1 MINTPLEILK
11 KYWGYNAFRPLQR
24 DIINSVLDR
33 RDTLA
38 LLPTGAGKSICFQVP
53 AMMFDGV
60 CLVVSPLIALM
71 KDQVNQL
78 VERGIRA
85 SAIYS
90 GMSAREID
98 ITLDNSI
105 YGRIKFLYLSP
116 ECLKT
121 ELFLARATKMN
132 ISLLVIDEAHC
143 ISQWGY
149 DFRPPYLEIGA
160 FRKSYPDV
168 STIALTA
175 TATNKVQVD
184 IIDKMLMKNQQVFKK
199 SVVRNNLSYSV
210 FQKENKE
217 RKLLEILQKVP
228 GSSVVYAR
236 NRKKTKVI
244 ADFLCSNGVKA
255 DYYHAGLSNQIRS
268 SKQEKWIA
276 NKIRVIVATNAFGMG
291 IDKPDVRTVIHMD
304 MPDSLENYYQEAG
317 RAGRDEIK
325 AYAVLLSNQS
335 DIRLLKE
342 RLETSFPPIEA
353 IQKCYQSLANYL
365 KIAVG
370 SNFLETYD
378 FELETFSSTFGYR
391 TFEAYNL
398 IAKMASE
405 GLILLNQ
412 SFYQP
417 GRLHILSSKEDL
429 YKIQVENKVVD
440 RLLKTI
446 LRLYGGATFSS
457 YVDINENQIAQLSGL
472 TQTEVIAKLEHLDKR
487 DVINYSKQKDSPQ
500 ITFLTPRQDSS
511 QLKIDGLKINERKK
525 IKTDQ
530 IERIIGYSLT
540 LNQCRTRVFQEYFGE
555 GAYDDCGG
563 CDYCIRKKRDAKF
576 VNQSLPNHILEELSK
591 GKRGLDQLFRSFP
604 KINEEEFVEQI
615 RIMLESGKINYDSM
629 GLLTKT

>member
-1 MINTPLEILK
+1 MDRPLEILK
-11 KYWGYNAFRPLQR
+11 KYWGHDAFRSLQE
-24 DIINSVLDR
+24 DIINSVIDQK
-33 RDTLA
+33 DTLA
-38 LLPTGAGKSICFQVP
+38 LLPTGGGKSICFQVP

-78 VERGIRA
+78 MERGIKA

-98 ITLDNSI
+98 ITLDNAI
-105 YGRIKFLYLSP
+105 YGRLKFLYLSP
-116 ECLKT
+116 ERLKT

-149 DFRPPYLEIGA
+149 DFRPPYLEIGD
-160 FRKSYPDV
+160 FRKLYPDL

-175 TATNKVQVD
+175 TATKKVQVD
-184 IIDKMLMKNQQVFKK
+184 IIDKILMKDQRIFQK
-199 SVVRNNLSYSV
+199 SFARQNLSYSV

-228 GSSVVYAR
+228 GSSVVYAT
-236 NRKKTKVI
+236 NRKKTKLI
-244 ADFLCSNGVKA
+244 ADFLSSNGLKA
-255 DYYHAGLSNQIRS
+255 DYYHAGLNNQIRHR
-268 SKQEKWIA
+268 KQEQWIA

-317 RAGRDEIK
+317 RAGRDEKK
-325 AYAVLLSNQS
+325 AYAVLLYNQG

-342 RLETSFPPIEA
+342 KLETSFPPVEA
-353 IQKCYQSLANYL
+353 IRKCYQSLANYL

-378 FELETFSSTFGYR
+378 FDLEVFSSTFGYR
-391 TFEAYNL
+391 PFETYNL
-398 IAKMASE
+398 MAKMANE
-405 GLILLNQ
+405 GLILLNE
-412 SFYQP
+412 SFYQL
-417 GRLHILSSKEDL
+417 GRLHIISNKEDL
-429 YKIQVENKVVD
+429 YKFQVENEAVD
-440 RLLKTI
+440 SLLKTI
-446 LRLYGGATFSS
+446 LRLYGGEAFSS
-457 YVDINENQIAQLSGL
+457 YVDISENQIAQLSGL
-472 TQTEVIAKLEHLDKR
+472 SQTEVVAKLEYLDKR
-487 DVINYSKQKDSPQ
+487 DVINYSKQKNSPQ

-511 QLKIDGLKINERKK
+511 KLKIDELRINERKK

-555 GAYDDCGG
+555 VTYDDCGS
-563 CDYCIRKKRDAKF
+563 CDYCIRKKRGAKF
-576 VNQSLPNHILEELSK
+576 EDQSLGNQILEELNK
-591 GKRGLDQLFRSFP
+591 GKRGLDQLFALFS
-604 KINEEEFVEQI
+604 KIKEEEFVEQI
-615 RIMLESGKINYDSM
+615 RILLESGKINYDNM
-629 GLLTKT
+629 GLLTIT